1 CPVRTARLP
10 GHEPLIQLKT
20 DAMHHS
26 PSRAF
31 RNTEHGATI
40 IEYVL
45 VLICIALVVFLGIS
59 SLGQKTDSNLQLLE
73 SGFSTN

>member
-1 CPVRTARLP
+1 
-10 GHEPLIQLKT
+10 
-20 DAMHHS
+20 MHHS
-26 PSRAF
+26 PPRAF